1 MHDLTL
7 LHCAIGR
14 SISFMVG
21 IERIGAELLESGS
34 DDCSG
39 ALDP

>member
-1 MHDLTL
+1 MHDLTPL
-7 LHCAIGR
+7 RCAIGR

>member
-21 IERIGAELLESGS
+21 IERIGVELPESGL
-34 DDCSG
+34 
-39 ALDP
+39 AP